1 MTKQDYLSEKK
12 VEYDGIIFTT
22 KELEVLSSDS
32 CQRYKKLINKN
43 RDFTKEELT
52 SEEIKQLIKDITE
65 LDKAIDD
72 KDKYIDFLIEK
83 IKKCSNNSISTEIAR
98 NIVEEL
104 IPTLG
109 LEKRIINLWYEKKL
123 TNFCVS
129 VLNNIIIK
137 RNRVVYQ
144 DHGLPCDLSD
154 FMDIDELIAK
164 LNSLKRC
171 LDLIIN
177 NEEEFNISLNDM
189 SISLKINDSLKR
201 IAESIK
207 EQIEI
212 DIITLPEYTQ
222 RAREEF
228 KNRSQLLAEYDRKNN
243 EYLDKKAQYESKS
256 KIGHFIDLL
265 NGKNEKD
272 LIPPE
277 KPQIPSYYYG
287 PKLGGTP
294 FLEIT
299 SKYGTTSFSDEEI
312 FALDAFERKKNLH
325 DEKKEIPQYEIYSF
339 SNPTYYYD
347 VYEEIKK
354 GKCSR

>member
-12 VEYDGIIFTT
+12 VEYDGIIFTP
-22 KELEVLSSDS
+22 KELEALSSDS
-32 CQRYKKLINKN
+32 SQRYKKLINKN

-65 LDKAIDD
+65 LGKAIDD

-83 IKKCSNNSISTEIAR
+83 IKKISNNSISTEIAR
-98 NIVEEL
+98 NIAEEL
-104 IPTLG
+104 MPTLG
-109 LEKRIINLWYEKKL
+109 SEKSIINLWYEKKIA
-123 TNFCVS
+123 NFCVS

-137 RNRVVYQ
+137 RNRIVYQ
-144 DHGLPCDLSD
+144 DLGFPHYLSD
-154 FMDIDELIAK
+154 FKDIDELIAK

-177 NEEEFNISLNDM
+177 NEEEFNISLDDM
-189 SISLKINDSLKR
+189 HISLKISDSIKR

-222 RAREEF
+222 RAKEEF
-228 KNRSQLLAEYDRKNN
+228 KNRAQLLT
-243 EYLDKKAQYESKS
+243 EYLEKKAQYESKS
-256 KIGHFIDLL
+256 KIGRFIDFL

-277 KPQIPSYYYG
+277 KLQIPSYYYG

-294 FLEIT
+294 FREIT
-299 SKYGTTSFSDEEI
+299 SKYGRTSFSDEEI
-312 FALDAFERKKNLH
+312 LALDAFEKQKNSH
-325 DEKKEIPQYEIYSF
+325 DEKKETPEYEIYSF

-347 VYEEIKK
+347 VYEEVKK
-354 GKCSR
+354 GKGSR

>member
-12 VEYDGIIFTT
+12 VEYDGIIFTP

-32 CQRYKKLINKN
+32 SQRYKKLINKN

-52 SEEIKQLIKDITE
+52 FEEIKQLIKDITE
-65 LDKAIDD
+65 LGKAIDD

-83 IKKCSNNSISTEIAR
+83 IKKISNNSISTEIAR
-98 NIVEEL
+98 NIAEEL
-104 IPTLG
+104 MPTLG
-109 LEKRIINLWYEKKL
+109 SEKSIINLWYEKKIA
-123 TNFCVS
+123 NFCVS

-137 RNRVVYQ
+137 RNRIVYQ
-144 DHGLPCDLSD
+144 DLGFPHYLSD
-154 FMDIDELIAK
+154 FKDIDELIAK

-171 LDLIIN
+171 LNLIIN
-177 NEEEFNISLNDM
+177 NEEEFNISLDDM
-189 SISLKINDSLKR
+189 HISLKISDSIKR

-222 RAREEF
+222 KAKEEF
-228 KNRSQLLAEYDRKNN
+228 KNRAQLLT
-243 EYLDKKAQYESKS
+243 EYLEKKAQYESKS
-256 KIGHFIDLL
+256 KIGRFIDFL

-277 KPQIPSYYYG
+277 KLQIPSYYYG

-294 FLEIT
+294 FREIA
-299 SKYGTTSFSDEEI
+299 SKYGRTLFSDEEI
-312 FALDAFERKKNLH
+312 LALDAFEKQKNSH
-325 DEKKEIPQYEIYSF
+325 DEKKETPEYKIYSF

-354 GKCSR
+354 GKGSR